1 MRGGGG
7 GGVPLHTLYMYIV
20 SRSAIGQ
27 AIHPLDRG
35 KDVGVAPSLY
45 HLVIMMDSDHVYM

>member
-7 GGVPLHTLYMYIV
+7 GGGAFTYTVHVHIV

-35 KDVGVAPSLY
+35 KGCGCGPILMSPGDN
-45 HLVIMMDSDHVYM
+45 DEF

>member
-7 GGVPLHTLYMYIV
+7 GGAFTYTVHVHIV

-27 AIHPLDRG
+27 AIHPLDRSKG
-35 KDVGVAPSLY
+35 CGCGPILMSPGGNDGF
-45 HLVIMMDSDHVYM
+45 